1 MYKNKSFIYKD
12 VQFIKTMDN
21 NDLKKKSLEDAVYFT
36 LRDILFNV
44 EDPALLLDATIF
56 MDNLTKGI
64 CLEDRK
70 ENFRYS
76 KILENK
82 TFVFELHIWL
92 FSLLKS
98 NFIFETIYYAQ
109 TLDGYML
116 FDKWVEQLNE
126 LTEELDELYYDL

>member
-12 VQFIKTMDN
+12 VKFIKTMDN

-44 EDPALLLDATIF
+44 EDPVLLLEATIF

-70 ENFRYS
+70 ENFRYT
-76 KILENK
+76 KILKNK
-82 TFVFELHIWL
+82 TFIFELHIWL
-92 FSLLKS
+92 FTLLKS
-98 NFIFETIYYAQ
+98 NFIFETIYHPIS
-109 TLDGYML
+109 LDGYML

-126 LTEELDELYYDL
+126 LTEELDEIYYDL

>member
-12 VQFIKTMDN
+12 VKFIKTMDN
-21 NDLKKKSLEDAVYFT
+21 NDLKKKSLEDTVYFT

-44 EDPALLLDATIF
+44 EEPALILEATIF
-56 MDNLTKGI
+56 MDTLTKGI
-64 CLEDRK
+64 CLENRK

-82 TFVFELHIWL
+82 TFVFELYVWL

-98 NFIFETIYYAQ
+98 NFIFETNYHAVA
-109 TLDGYML
+109 LDGFML
-116 FDKWVEQLNE
+116 FDKWIDQLNE
-126 LTEELDELYYDL
+126 LIEEIDELYYDL